1 MVFLSISLLVS
12 AAAALRPDR
21 GLLDFGA
28 FYMAGEAQRQGLAPY
43 GVYPEVAEATGYE
56 FGHTDDRGHSPNLNP
71 PISLYP
77 FRLLAAADPAQVKRA
92 LNLAS
97 TVLFAACFVVMLR
110 AFPRHRG
117 IEILLVLASAG
128 GFWYTIWLGQ
138 IYVLLFALGLGA
150 WLLMQ
155 RGANSVWAGLLI
167 GLLIAVKPN
176 FAFWP
181 LLLLLAGHPKV
192 ALTSFSVA
200 AGISAIPLLLEGP
213 GIYGQW
219 LEAAQGY
226 SRLGL
231 PWNASLVGQAQRL
244 GVAPVGYALSAFLV
258 VGAALLAWRTR
269 PAPLKASSWGIVVA
283 LLATPISWLGYGLL
297 ALPVLLSRRW
307 GGLEWAVAIG
317 MTGIWSVFRVGEP
330 AFAATLLLLILLCK
344 DELAASS
351 PKQSKPA
358 DQGPQQAAA

>member
-1 MVFLSISLLVS
+1 M
-12 AAAALRPDR
+12 AALRPDR

-28 FYMAGEAQRQGLAPY
+28 FYMAGEAQRQGLDPY

-56 FGHTDDRGHSPNLNP
+56 FGYTDGRGHSRNLNP
-71 PISLYP
+71 PISLYA
-77 FRLLAAADPAQVKRA
+77 FRLLAAADPEQVKMA

-97 TVLFAACFVVMLR
+97 AALFAACFVVMLR
-110 AFPRHRG
+110 AFPRHHG
-117 IEILLVLASAG
+117 IELLLVLASAG

-138 IYVLLFALGLGA
+138 IYVVLFALGLGA
-150 WLLMQ
+150 WLLIQ
-155 RGANSVWAGLLI
+155 RGANSVWPGLLI

-176 FAFWP
+176 FALWP

-200 AGISAIPLLLEGP
+200 AGISTIPILLEGP
-213 GIYGQW
+213 GIYWQW
-219 LEAAQGY
+219 LEAAQDY

-244 GVAPVGYALSAFLV
+244 GVAPLGYALSAFLI

-269 PAPLKASSWGIVVA
+269 PAPLKASNWGIVVA
-283 LLATPISWLGYGLL
+283 LLATPISWVGYGLL

-307 GGLEWAVAIG
+307 RGPEWAVALG
-317 MTGIWSVFRVGEP
+317 MTGIWFVFRVGEP
-330 AFAATLLLLILLCK
+330 VFAATLLLLILLGT
-344 DELAASS
+344 DELAAASS
-351 PKQSKPA
+351 PEQSKPS
-358 DQGPQQAAA
+358 DQGPRQAAA